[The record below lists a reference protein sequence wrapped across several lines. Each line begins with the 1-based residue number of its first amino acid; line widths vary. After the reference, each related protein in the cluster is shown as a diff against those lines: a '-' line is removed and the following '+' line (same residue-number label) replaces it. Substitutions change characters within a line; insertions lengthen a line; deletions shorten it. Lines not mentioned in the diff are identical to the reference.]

1 MPKFGENLSA
11 IGGPSLLVR
20 HQFLLFGIPTVIAI
34 SLIFTPAPTP
44 STIGTRLL
52 VGFLLLAVVWV
63 LAEAAKVTVFRARH
77 QTPVHATFVF
87 IFGAAMGVVVLL
99 VGHVAERLLGA
110 VPASLTP
117 LTLLTAMLLGGVAIV
132 AMSLIEIARNN
143 YRTRQR
149 LQLEAEQSA
158 TTPTQLIGGVSAVFD
173 ELSATVSDQLA
184 KSTGNLAAFE
194 ASDKAIAECIKPL
207 MARGFTR
214 RSWADR
220 YLILRGATRDSVVLR
235 PFELPFV
242 AAALY
247 FIGLIGSNLFL
258 APDRMA
264 AVIPAAII
272 DFIILAAGLRIAQN
286 FFQKSLLMRGWLAIA
301 SYLGV
306 LTTLSVVVVLVNQ
319 YLLLGGP
326 TLLTLAISI
335 PQNLVILMLFT
346 LVISIVSLLRLPP
359 TSQQAG
365 SDLWQT
371 DISMG
376 GSISRAVDSLV
387 KRRLAQHLHSTVQN
401 RVLALKMG
409 YVAGEQF
416 NPGEIEERVLSI
428 IAEAQTEFIEQ
439 QSTTLE
445 DRMGQLQVEWA
456 PVLTMHFV
464 NSTVN
469 LTLVQQTL
477 FFLVIQECVTN
488 SVRHGLATEVSASL
502 ERWPPADPNNFRLRV
517 SDNGVGPVGKK
528 RKEGVGMRF
537 VDELSGGS
545 YDLGFGVNG
554 GATLEALIRC

>member
-1 MPKFGENLSA
+1 
-11 IGGPSLLVR
+11 
-20 HQFLLFGIPTVIAI
+20 
-34 SLIFTPAPTP
+34 
-44 STIGTRLL
+44 
-52 VGFLLLAVVWV
+52 
-63 LAEAAKVTVFRARH
+63 
-77 QTPVHATFVF
+77 
-87 IFGAAMGVVVLL
+87 
-99 VGHVAERLLGA
+99 
-110 VPASLTP
+110 
-117 LTLLTAMLLGGVAIV
+117 
-132 AMSLIEIARNN
+132 
-143 YRTRQR
+143 
-149 LQLEAEQSA
+149 
-158 TTPTQLIGGVSAVFD
+158 
-173 ELSATVSDQLA
+173 
-184 KSTGNLAAFE
+184 
-194 ASDKAIAECIKPL
+194 
-207 MARGFTR
+207 
-214 RSWADR
+214 
-220 YLILRGATRDSVVLR
+220 
-235 PFELPFV
+235 
-242 AAALY
+242 LY

-258 APDRMA
+258 APDRIA

-306 LTTLSVVVVLVNQ
+306 LTTLSVLVVLVNQ

-346 LVISIVSLLRLPP
+346 LAISIFSLLQLPP
-359 TSQQAG
+359 ISQQAG

-376 GSISRAVDSLV
+376 GSISRAVDSFV
-387 KRRLAQHLHSTVQN
+387 KRRLAHHLHSTVQN

-409 YVAGEQF
+409 YPTGAQF

-428 IAEAQTEFIEQ
+428 ITDAKAEFIEQ
-439 QSTTLE
+439 QTTTLE
-445 DRMGQLQVEWA
+445 DRMAQLQDEWA

-464 NSTVN
+464 NSTGN

-477 FFLVIQECVTN
+477 FFLVLQECVTN

-517 SDNGVGPVGKK
+517 SDNGVGPVGKN

-537 VDELSGGS
+537 LDELSGGS
-545 YDLGFGVNG
+545 YYLGFGDNG